1 MPETFHVRLPVLSD
15 PQGIAARGF
24 GLRSAED
31 LSASSR
37 PKHPARRTR
46 GTTSR
51 TQGSQSLT
59 TNLVILLRQDAY
71 TTRVLGCKNS
81 ERFNALNLFV
91 ISDKSAIS
99 FKDLSV

>member
-1 MPETFHVRLPVLSD
+1 MPETFHDVRLPVQSD
-15 PQGIAARGF
+15 LQGIAARGF

-31 LSASSR
+31 LSASGR

-51 TQGSQSLT
+51 TQSSQSFK

-81 ERFNALNLFV
+81 MRLNLLRLFV
-91 ISDKSAIS
+91 ISDKSAI
-99 FKDLSV
+99 FF

>member
-24 GLRSAED
+24 GLRSVED
-31 LSASSR
+31 LSASGR

-46 GTTSR
+46 GTTSK
-51 TQGSQSLT
+51 TQGSQGLR
-59 TNLVILLRQDAY
+59 TNLVILLRKDAY

-81 ERFNALNLFV
+81 ERFNVLNLFV

-99 FKDLSV
+99 FKDLSA

>member
-1 MPETFHVRLPVLSD
+1 MPETFHVQLPVLSD

-31 LSASSR
+31 LSASGRHRSI
-37 PKHPARRTR
+37 PPPHAR
-46 GTTSR
+46 TTSR

-81 ERFNALNLFV
+81 MRLNLLNLFV
-91 ISDKSAIS
+91 TSDKSAI
-99 FKDLSV
+99 FF